1 MTKSYTTILLAA
13 AFAIAATAC
22 GKKDEQ
28 AAAPAAE
35 PAAPAVVLTAPTTN
49 DLEAWK
55 AYMKQEL
62 TPYIDRRYRRPYVY
76 FVPMVDEAAPD
87 KEEQLRQYTAQLEN
101 AQNAVGRGIQAG
113 SMIAFGG
120 PASEGVRDVVLESF
134 KLAGPK
140 SLKGVRVVV
149 IATPDVKD
157 AIQAAVTPSEADFV
171 WIDRK

>member
-1 MTKSYTTILLAA
+1 MTTTYRSILLAA
-13 AFAIAATAC
+13 VFALAATAC
-22 GKKDEQ
+22 KKEE
-28 AAAPAAE
+28 AAAPAQT
-35 PAAPAVVLTAPTTN
+35 AAPAVVLSAPAGN

-55 AYMKQEL
+55 AYMRQEL

-87 KEEQLRQYTAQLEN
+87 KEEQLRQFNAQLEN
-101 AQNAVGRGIQAG
+101 AQNTIGRGIQAG

-120 PASEGVRDVVLESF
+120 PASEGVRDVIVESF

-157 AIQAAVTPSEADFV
+157 AVQAAVAPSEADFV
-171 WIDRK
+171 WVDRK